1 MGKRVIK
8 NFKDYLVEET
18 KEVYFTFGRM
28 NPPTIGH
35 GKVIDALKSKA
46 RGADY
51 RVYVSQSQDA
61 KKNPLSYSDKIK
73 HLRKMF
79 PSHARQVMV
88 DKKVRT
94 AIEAL
99 VSLYNAGYRKI
110 NMVVGEDRIREFD
123 TLLNKYN
130 GVKARH
136 GFYNFENINVI
147 SAGRRDP
154 DAEGVE
160 GMSASKMRGFAQNN
174 NFQDFA
180 QGLPSKVN
188 NKDARK
194 LFNDVRKGMGLK
206 EETSFKRHIEL
217 PVVSETR
224 EQFIKGELFELG
236 DSVVIKESE
245 EIGIVSVL
253 GANYVI
259 VEMSDGKK
267 MRKWLDA
274 VELVEKK
281 LTPAEIKKREEIA
294 KAIEKDNPD
303 MPMDKKMA
311 IATAKAKE
319 VAEKGLWDNIRA
331 KRARGEKM
339 RKKGEKGAPT
349 QDQIKRAQGE
359 QVKEKIKTRQD
370 KDIDDKKGT
379 QPARYHKGLAKSTKN
394 KRDAHFKKGAK
405 MDDDNPKAYT
415 PAPGDKDAKTKPSK
429 YTKSFKKM
437 FGEDTQIEEDVSKA
451 LKKKSEKSGI
461 SAKTLRTVYNRGV
474 AAWRTGHRPGTT
486 PQQWGLARVNAF
498 IVKKKKGG
506 LNHDKDLA

>member
-1 MGKRVIK
+1 MVRRVIK

-35 GKVIDALKSKA
+35 GKVMDALKSKA
-46 RGADY
+46 KGADY

-331 KRARGEKM
+331 KRARGERM

-379 QPARYHKGLAKSTKN
+379 QPARYHKGLAKSTKS

>member
-1 MGKRVIK
+1 MVRRVIK

-35 GKVIDALKSKA
+35 GKVMDALKSKA
-46 RGADY
+46 KGADY
-51 RVYVSQSQDA
+51 RVYVSQSQDT

-224 EQFIKGELFELG
+224 EQFVKGDLFELG

-274 VELVEKK
+274 VELIEKK

-359 QVKEKIKTRQD
+359 QVKEKIKTKQD
-370 KDIDDKKGT
+370 SDIDDKKGT
-379 QPARYHKGLAKSTKN
+379 QPARYHKGLAKSTKS

-429 YTKSFKKM
+429 YTKSFKTM

>member
-1 MGKRVIK
+1 MVRRVIK
-8 NFKDYLVEET
+8 NFKDYLVET

-35 GKVIDALKSKA
+35 GKVMDALKSKA
-46 RGADY
+46 KGADY
-51 RVYVSQSQDA
+51 RVYVSQSQDT

-274 VELVEKK
+274 VELIEKK

-359 QVKEKIKTRQD
+359 QGKE
-370 KDIDDKKGT
+370 IDDKKGT
-379 QPARYHKGLAKSTKN
+379 QPARYHKGLAKSTKS

-429 YTKSFKKM
+429 YTKSFKTM
-437 FGEDTQIEEDVSKA
+437 FGEDTQIEEDGSKA

>member
-35 GKVIDALKSKA
+35 GKVMDALKSKA

>member
-1 MGKRVIK
+1 MVRRVIK
-8 NFKDYLVEET
+8 NFKDYLIEET

-35 GKVIDALKSKA
+35 GKVMDALKSKA

-331 KRARGEKM
+331 KRARGERM

-379 QPARYHKGLAKSTKN
+379 QPARYHKGLAKSTKS

-429 YTKSFKKM
+429 YTKSFKTM

>member
-1 MGKRVIK
+1 MKT
-8 NFKDYLVEET
+8 FKEARGDTAV
-18 KEVYFTFGRM
+18 FTFGRF
-28 NPPTIGH
+28 NPPTTGH
-35 GKVIDALKSKA
+35 EKLIDALGKQQSKNA
-46 RGADY
+46 GSLMY
-51 RVYVSQSQDA
+51 VYPSHSQDA

-224 EQFIKGELFELG
+224 EQFVKGDLFELG

-274 VELVEKK
+274 VELIEKK

-359 QVKEKIKTRQD
+359 QVKEKIKTKQD
-370 KDIDDKKGT
+370 SEIDDKKGT
-379 QPARYHKGLAKSTKN
+379 QPARYHK
-394 KRDAHFKKGAK
+394 
-405 MDDDNPKAYT
+405 
-415 PAPGDKDAKTKPSK
+415 
-429 YTKSFKKM
+429 
-437 FGEDTQIEEDVSKA
+437 
-451 LKKKSEKSGI
+451 
-461 SAKTLRTVYNRGV
+461 
-474 AAWRTGHRPGTT
+474 
-486 PQQWGLARVNAF
+486 
-498 IVKKKKGG
+498 
-506 LNHDKDLA
+506 

>member
-1 MGKRVIK
+1 MVRRVIK

-35 GKVIDALKSKA
+35 GKVMDALKSKA
-46 RGADY
+46 KGADY

-99 VSLYNAGYRKI
+99 VSLYDAGYRKI

-130 GVKARH
+130 GKKARH

-224 EQFIKGELFELG
+224 EQFVKGDLFELG

-274 VELVEKK
+274 VELIEKK

-359 QVKEKIKTRQD
+359 QVKEKIKTKQD
-370 KDIDDKKGT
+370 SDIDDKKGT
-379 QPARYHKGLAKSTKN
+379 QPARYHKGLAKSTKS

-429 YTKSFKKM
+429 YTKSFKTM

>member
-1 MGKRVIK
+1 MVRRVIK

-35 GKVIDALKSKA
+35 GKVMDALKSKA
-46 RGADY
+46 KGADY

-79 PSHARQVMV
+79 PPHARQVMV

-224 EQFIKGELFELG
+224 EQFVKGDLFELG

-274 VELVEKK
+274 VELIEKK

-294 KAIEKDNPD
+294 KAIEKDNPKMD
-303 MPMDKKMA
+303 MSKKMA
-311 IATAKAKE
+311 IATATAKR
-319 VAEKGLWDNIRA
+319 VAEKIVDDVATIM
-331 KRARGEKM
+331 E
-339 RKKGEKGAPT
+339 
-349 QDQIKRAQGE
+349 
-359 QVKEKIKTRQD
+359 KEKEKAKVAQD
-370 KDIDDKKGT
+370 KDVKDKEGSQPSVYYKGV
-379 QPARYHKGLAKSTKN
+379 AKKTKSS
-394 KRDAHFKKGAK
+394 RASHFAKHGK
-405 MDDDNPKAYT
+405 MDDDNPAAYKD
-415 PAPGDKDAKTKPSK
+415 APGDKKARKKGTKLSK
-429 YTKSFKKM
+429 HTKSYKQM
-437 FGEDTQIEEDVSKA
+437 FGDD
-451 LKKKSEKSGI
+451 
-461 SAKTLRTVYNRGV
+461 
-474 AAWRTGHRPGTT
+474 
-486 PQQWGLARVNAF
+486 
-498 IVKKKKGG
+498 
-506 LNHDKDLA
+506 

>member
-1 MGKRVIK
+1 MVGRVIK

-35 GKVIDALKSKA
+35 GKVMDALKSKA

-379 QPARYHKGLAKSTKN
+379 QPARYHKGLAKSTKS

>member
-1 MGKRVIK
+1 MC
-8 NFKDYLVEET
+8 
-18 KEVYFTFGRM
+18 
-28 NPPTIGH
+28 
-35 GKVIDALKSKA
+35 
-46 RGADY
+46 
-51 RVYVSQSQDA
+51 
-61 KKNPLSYSDKIK
+61 
-73 HLRKMF
+73 
-79 PSHARQVMV
+79 
-88 DKKVRT
+88 
-94 AIEAL
+94 
-99 VSLYNAGYRKI
+99 
-110 NMVVGEDRIREFD
+110 IRD
-123 TLLNKYN
+123 
-130 GVKARH
+130 
-136 GFYNFENINVI
+136 
-147 SAGRRDP
+147 S
-154 DAEGVE
+154 
-160 GMSASKMRGFAQNN
+160 
-174 NFQDFA
+174 
-180 QGLPSKVN
+180 

-331 KRARGEKM
+331 KRARGERM

-379 QPARYHKGLAKSTKN
+379 QPARYHKGLAKSTKS

-498 IVKKKKGG
+498 IVKEKKGG
-506 LNHDKDLA
+506 LNHDKDCLLYTSPSPRD

>member
-1 MGKRVIK
+1 MVKRVIK

-35 GKVIDALKSKA
+35 GKVMDALKSKA
-46 RGADY
+46 KGADY
-51 RVYVSQSQDA
+51 RVYVSQSQDT

-136 GFYNFENINVI
+136 GFYNFENNNVI

-224 EQFIKGELFELG
+224 EQFVKGDLFELG

-274 VELVEKK
+274 VELIEKK

-294 KAIEKDNPD
+294 KAI
-303 MPMDKKMA
+303 
-311 IATAKAKE
+311 
-319 VAEKGLWDNIRA
+319 
-331 KRARGEKM
+331 
-339 RKKGEKGAPT
+339 
-349 QDQIKRAQGE
+349 
-359 QVKEKIKTRQD
+359 
-370 KDIDDKKGT
+370 
-379 QPARYHKGLAKSTKN
+379 
-394 KRDAHFKKGAK
+394 
-405 MDDDNPKAYT
+405 
-415 PAPGDKDAKTKPSK
+415 
-429 YTKSFKKM
+429 
-437 FGEDTQIEEDVSKA
+437 
-451 LKKKSEKSGI
+451 
-461 SAKTLRTVYNRGV
+461 
-474 AAWRTGHRPGTT
+474 
-486 PQQWGLARVNAF
+486 
-498 IVKKKKGG
+498 
-506 LNHDKDLA
+506 

>member
-1 MGKRVIK
+1 MVKRVIK

-35 GKVIDALKSKA
+35 GKVMDALKSKA
-46 RGADY
+46 KGADY

-99 VSLYNAGYRKI
+99 VSLYDAGYRKI

-224 EQFIKGELFELG
+224 EQFVKGDLFELG

-274 VELVEKK
+274 VELIEKK

-359 QVKEKIKTRQD
+359 QVKEKIKTKQD
-370 KDIDDKKGT
+370 SDIDDKKGT
-379 QPARYHKGLAKSTKN
+379 QPARYHKGLAKSTKS

-429 YTKSFKKM
+429 YTKSFKTM

>member
-1 MGKRVIK
+1 MVRRVIK

-35 GKVIDALKSKA
+35 GKVMDALKSKA

-61 KKNPLSYSDKIK
+61 KKNPLSYSEKIK

-331 KRARGEKM
+331 KRARGERM

-379 QPARYHKGLAKSTKN
+379 QPARYHKGLAKSTKS